1 MKKILFTIALLSGVF
16 SAAAQQ
22 NKKTEIIAIKTQIYC
37 DHCKQCE
44 SCGGRF
50 DREMPFIKG
59 IKDYS
64 FDEKAMTIS
73 LTYNTKQTTPEK
85 IRLAISKIGFD
96 ADDVKADPKAVA
108 KLDDCCKK
116 VN

>member
-1 MKKILFTIALLSGVF
+1 MKKYLLAIVLLSVVSGV
-16 SAAAQQ
+16 SAQQ
-22 NKKTEIIAIKTQIYC
+22 SKKTETLTIKTQIYC

-50 DREMPFIKG
+50 DRELPFIKG
-59 IKDYS
+59 IKDFS
-64 FDEKAMTIS
+64 FDDKAMTITI
-73 LTYNTKQTTPEK
+73 TYNTKQTTPEK
-85 IRLAISKIGFD
+85 LRLAIAAIGFD
-96 ADDVKADPKAVA
+96 ADDVKAEPKAVG